1 MKEKKKT
8 VTVNIR
14 DAKCLKSKLCNL
26 LEVGG
31 KRKHFSQWTAQ
42 IGCYFM
48 YIQEAYFSSDF
59 FFFFFKQR
67 KKRQRRFLHF
77 CDKILYNINS
87 YS

>member
-59 FFFFFKQR
+59 FFFFLNKE
-67 KKRQRRFLHF
+67 KRGKDVF
-77 CDKILYNINS
+77 CISAIKS
-87 YS
+87 STT